1 MYYFLINTQML
12 LFRRREN
19 VYDVRVGQ
27 KEDDGIW
34 SIVRRG
40 IAGLDA
46 LWAEE
51 TNLQA
56 KHGIKPGPAK

>member
-1 MYYFLINTQML
+1 MCYFLSTPKTFF
-12 LFRRREN
+12 FRRREN

>member
-1 MYYFLINTQML
+1 VVIRYFDA
-12 LFRRREN
+12 RRTEN

-27 KEDDGIW
+27 KADDNIW
-34 SIVRRG
+34 AIVRRG

-51 TNLQA
+51 ASLQT
-56 KHGIKPGPAK
+56 KHNIKPKMNK

>member
-1 MYYFLINTQML
+1 ML
-12 LFRRREN
+12 LYRRREN

-51 TNLQA
+51 TNLLA
-56 KHGIKPGPAK
+56 KHGIKPSPGK